1 MRRLALAAA
10 LLLPLAAQAQP
21 PAAAPASIEL
31 NRLEPR
37 EPGCR
42 LWLLLRNPTAT
53 AHERLR
59 LDLLLFGR
67 DGVIA
72 RRLLVDAGPLP
83 AGKTMARIFDA
94 AGLPCDGIG
103 SVLLNDIPACT
114 GEPCL
119 ALFATASRVP
129 GVALER

>member
-1 MRRLALAAA
+1 MSRLALLVA

-21 PAAAPASIEL
+21 AATIEL

-53 AHERLR
+53 AHDRLR
-59 LDLLLFGR
+59 LDLLLFGP

-94 AGLPCDGIG
+94 AGLPCEGIAG
-103 SVLLNDIPACT
+103 MLLNDIPACT

-119 ALFATASRVP
+119 PLFATASRVP